1 MKTNVLTIF
10 LFFFFKEDMQNEDV
24 GTKAEGRWDL

>member
-10 LFFFFKEDMQNEDV
+10 LFFFKEDMQNEDV